1 MVMVR
6 EDTRWSHGKGGY
18 EVVTVREDTRWSW

>member
-6 EDTRWSHGKGGY
+6 EDTRWSHRHGKGGY
-18 EVVTVREDTRWSW
+18 EVVTVREDTR